1 MSPRPIQLLIED
13 IWESIDKIERYISGF
28 DRKAFLNDE
37 KTVDSVIRNLEI
49 IGEAAKR
56 LPEDFKTRHPE
67 IAWHR
72 IVGLRNRIVHNYFGI
87 DLDIVWEILQRELP
101 ELKEK
106 ISGLRAVPKPK
117 ESGEAVP

>member
-13 IWESIDKIERYISGF
+13 IWESMEKIERYVCGL
-28 DRKAFLNDE
+28 DQNAFLHDE
-37 KTVDSVIRNLEI
+37 KTIDSVVRNLEI
-49 IGEAAKR
+49 IGEAANR
-56 LPEDFKTRHPE
+56 LPGDFKTRHPE

-101 ELKEK
+101 DLKEK
-106 ISGLRAVPKPK
+106 ISTLRTASK
-117 ESGEAVP
+117 ENGE